1 MITGSTASGVAVG
14 VNGTPSSDA
23 AIRWATQEAAMRN
36 EALTLISVF
45 GMQHVHTHDE
55 ELREEIYQWRER
67 QAEIL
72 LEKALQL
79 AQAVPD
85 AQAKVRTRTHIEY
98 GHPVPGLIEA
108 SKNMRMLVVG
118 SRGLH
123 QLDRVFLGSVSTGVL
138 HHARGPVAV
147 IRDGYDVDRG
157 APVVLGVDGSPA
169 SEAAIAI
176 AFDEASQREAPL
188 IAIHA
193 WGVRSFFGPD
203 VDPDALEGEAK
214 EILAERLAGW
224 QERYPDVHVVRR
236 VVGELPDQ
244 HLIEA
249 STRAQLVVLG
259 SHGRGG
265 FTGMM
270 LGSVSSAVVHGIDAP
285 AIVVRPS

>member
-1 MITGSTASGVAVG
+1 MITGAIASGVAVG

-23 AIRWATQEAAMRN
+23 AVRWATQEAAIRN
-36 EALTLISVF
+36 ETLTLISVF
-45 GMQHVHTHDE
+45 GMQHVHTHNE
-55 ELREEIYQWRER
+55 ELREDIYQWRER

-72 LEKALQL
+72 LEKALQIARAGHEDHGKL
-79 AQAVPD
+79 
-85 AQAKVRTRTHIEY
+85 RIRTHIEY

-108 SKNMRMLVVG
+108 SKNVRMLVVG

-138 HHARGPVAV
+138 HHARGPIAV
-147 IRDGYDVDRG
+147 VRDGCEVDHG

-169 SEAAIAI
+169 SEAAIAV
-176 AFDEASQREAPL
+176 AFDEASQREVPL
-188 IAIHA
+188 VAIHA
-193 WGVRSFFGPD
+193 WGVRAFFGPD
-203 VDPDALEGEAK
+203 IDPDALEGEAK

-236 VVGELPDQ
+236 VVGELPEK

-249 STRAQLVVLG
+249 SAHAQLVVLG

-285 AIVVRPS
+285 VIVVRPS